1 MWGVLTKAYN
11 YARRGVGM
19 ANNIVKRVSGVGHKV
34 INWTD
39 SLLKVP
45 AVGELAAELAETFPE
60 VAAPVVAGYVGA
72 KVGLAAA
79 DKATSAVD
87 SALAAFP
94 EARDGT

>member
-19 ANNIVKRVSGVGHKV
+19 ANGIVKRLSGVGHKV

-45 AVGELAAELAETFPE
+45 QVGELAAELSAEFPE
-60 VAAPVVAGYVGA
+60 VAAPVIAGYLGA
-72 KVGLAAA
+72 KAGLAVT

-94 EARDGT
+94 EARDS